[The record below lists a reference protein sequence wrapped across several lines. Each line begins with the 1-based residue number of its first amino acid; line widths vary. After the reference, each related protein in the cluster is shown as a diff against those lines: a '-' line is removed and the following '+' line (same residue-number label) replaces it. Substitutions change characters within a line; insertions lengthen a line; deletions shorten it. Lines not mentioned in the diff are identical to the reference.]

1 VCDLYD
7 CMMYV
12 LCNGVCMYACMY
24 VYVCVRAAWL
34 AWLTI
39 FDFNIFVSSGNVC
52 VAPLEPLAK
61 LSIGII
67 VPAICIVQLLLTFLI
82 NLAYWYCKHGRFDD
96 GIKIHKSPYIRTL
109 FGFLLFS
116 YNSVVSSL
124 IKYLGCLKIT
134 DTLSVVRSKPAI
146 SCTNNEEY
154 DSLKPLFSFLLGII
168 GIGAPIAILIGLCYN
183 HLKKH
188 RLWTTKFL
196 SRYGILFEAYQ
207 QKRYLYMCLCVVLS
221 LSHSAHTHTHTHTH
235 SLAHIYI
242 HTRTLVLC

>member
-12 LCNGVCMYACMY
+12 MCNGVCVCVYVQWRVCACVYAC
-24 VYVCVRAAWL
+24 VCVCAGWL

-39 FDFNIFVSSGNVC
+39 FDFNIFDSSGNVC
-52 VAPLEPLAK
+52 VAPLDPLAK

-67 VPAICIVQLLLTFLI
+67 VPAICIVQLMLTFLI
-82 NLAYWYCKHGRFDD
+82 RLAYWYYKHGRFDD

-116 YNSVVSSL
+116 YNSVVSTL
-124 IKYLGCLKIT
+124 IKYFGCLKIT

-146 SCTNNEEY
+146 SCTDNAEY

-183 HLKKH
+183 HLIKH
-188 RLWTTKFL
+188 RLRTTKFL
-196 SRYGILFEAYQ
+196 SRYGILFENYKE
-207 QKRYLYMCLCVVLS
+207 KRYVCSGFS
-221 LSHSAHTHTHTHTH
+221 LSHSTHTHTHTHTH
-235 SLAHIYI
+235 AH
-242 HTRTLVLC
+242 RT